1 MRRRYLMKR
10 KLQSI
15 FDTHQKMESDSFEI
29 YYYSDTRFPN
39 LEKHAHSFYE
49 IYLFEE
55 GDVCLEI
62 EKHMYEMKPGDIA
75 VVPPKVRH
83 RAVPGVDIIDKIK
96 DFENPEA
103 ANRYK
108 AQPCSENKGDNVY
121 RRFVFWIRSS
131 LVEELNKKSQAYNY
145 LFDKALKKEE
155 YVHHL
160 DTLAHNSI
168 KSKLIG
174 MLEELHTERFGKEAQ
189 IENLL
194 QDFLLNLNRIVYHEN
209 EKAAANEGVSAYQT
223 ITDYISTHLE
233 DDLSLDALS
242 EHFYLNKYYIAHL
255 VQENTGLS
263 LHQYITKKRLSACC
277 EAARDGQLIGDVCAQ
292 YGFQN
297 YSGFYRAF
305 KKEYGMSPSQYI
317 EKYSYRP
324 KE

>member
-1 MRRRYLMKR
+1 MKR

-15 FDTHQKMESDSFEI
+15 FDTRQKMRSDSFEI
-29 YYYSDTRFPN
+29 YYYSDTKFPN
-39 LEKHAHSFYE
+39 VEKHAHSFYE

-55 GDVCLEI
+55 GNVSLEI
-62 EKHMYEMKPGDIA
+62 EDNIYEMKAGDVII
-75 VVPPKVRH
+75 VPPKIYH
-83 RAVPGVDIIDKIK
+83 RAVSEDKVT
-96 DFENPEA
+96 
-103 ANRYK
+103 
-108 AQPCSENKGDNVY
+108 VY
-121 RRFVFWIRSS
+121 RRFVVWISESNVADLMRRSES
-131 LVEELNKKSQAYNY
+131 YGYIFKKAEEE
-145 LFDKALKKEE
+145 KE
-155 YVHHL
+155 YIYHL
-160 DTLAHNSI
+160 DTLSHNSI
-168 KSKLIG
+168 KNKLIG
-174 MLEELHTERFGKEAQ
+174 ILEELHTERFGKEEQ
-189 IENLL
+189 LKNLMR
-194 QDFLLNLNRIVYHEN
+194 DFLLNLNRFAYHEN
-209 EKAAANEGVSAYQT
+209 EKTMINERISVYQT

-242 EHFYLNKYYIAHL
+242 EYFYLNKYYIAHL

-305 KKEYGMSPSQYI
+305 KKEYGMSPSAYI

>member
-1 MRRRYLMKR
+1 MKR

-15 FDTHQKMESDSFEI
+15 FDTRQKMRSDSFEI

-39 LEKHAHSFYE
+39 VEKHAHSFYE

-55 GDVCLEI
+55 GKVSLEI
-62 EKHMYEMKPGDIA
+62 EDNIYEMKTGDVII
-75 VVPPKVRH
+75 VPPKIYH
-83 RAVPGVDIIDKIK
+83 RAV
-96 DFENPEA
+96 
-103 ANRYK
+103 
-108 AQPCSENKGDNVY
+108 SEDTVTVY
-121 RRFVFWIRSS
+121 RRFVVWISEATVADLISKSESYGYMYRKA
-131 LVEELNKKSQAYNY
+131 EE
-145 LFDKALKKEE
+145 KKE
-155 YVHHL
+155 YIYHL
-160 DTLAHNSI
+160 DTLAHNNI
-168 KSKLIG
+168 KNKLIG
-174 MLEELHTERFGKEAQ
+174 ILEELHTERFGKEEQ
-189 IENLL
+189 LENLMR
-194 QDFLLNLNRIVYHEN
+194 DFLLNLNRFAYHEN
-209 EKAAANEGVSAYQT
+209 EKTMTNERISVYQT

-242 EHFYLNKYYIAHL
+242 EYFYLNKYYIAHL

-305 KKEYGMSPSQYI
+305 KKEYGMSPTAYI